1 MLEEK
6 LSIVI
11 LKIGIFCS
19 RRPLKIFWNFFA
31 LFSFDE
37 TLRFLELLSSNSNI
51 QSLVLKK
58 VAKKIVQTLRNYYK
72 EETSIFKILVDLA
85 TKKVQRMDESL
96 KFLEFFLFKPNI
108 QSLTKNSEKK
118 VVRHI

>member
-72 EETSIFKILVDLA
+72 VETSIFKTLVDLA
-85 TKKVQRMDESL
+85 MKKVQRMDESL
-96 KFLEFFLFKPNI
+96 KFFPFKPNI